1 MVAGSF
7 HISAAKR
14 DKGCARLKSFVHP
27 YLGRIGKPVAAA
39 LALLG
44 LAFLLQLTP
53 HTHTSG
59 QDEAACGLCQVAH
72 VGVTPA
78 VSAPV
83 LCAPLVSFGLIA
95 KVTASFVPEFFFS
108 ESASRAPPSLIA

>member
-1 MVAGSF
+1 VKLAE
-7 HISAAKR
+7 
-14 DKGCARLKSFVHP
+14 HP
-27 YLGRIGKPVAAA
+27 YLGRISKPLAAA
-39 LALLG
+39 LALFA

-72 VGVTPA
+72 VGVTTA
-78 VSAPV
+78 VSAPI

-95 KVTASFVPEFFFS
+95 TVTASFVPEAFFS
-108 ESASRAPPSLIA
+108 DSASRAPPSSIA